1 MGLVPARILVV
12 DDEVNVRESL
22 GTFLRDRDYQVDLA
36 AGGPE
41 ALALAA
47 AHAYHLVI
55 LDIRMPGM
63 DGLAVLRELKGRQAD
78 LPVLMITAF
87 ADVSTAVTA
96 MKSGAW
102 DYVVK
107 PFDPEEIALI
117 VRNVAAH
124 HHLVRENLAL
134 RHKLEEREKFDE
146 LVGRSN
152 AMRSVF
158 ELIEAVADTSVTVLV
173 LGESGTGKELVARAI
188 HRRSPRASGPF
199 VVVNC
204 GGLPETLIESEL
216 FGHERGAFTGAVARH
231 KGRFEQAEGG
241 TLFLDEIGE
250 VSPKTQVDLLRVID
264 TRRFGRLGGTE
275 ELTADV
281 RIVAATNRDPAA
293 EVKAGRFREDL
304 YYRLNVVNI
313 RIPPLRERREDVP
326 LLAQHFLEHYARQMG
341 RPAKQFGA
349 EASALLLA
357 HDWPGNV
364 RELANAIE
372 RAVAVGRSEIIPAAD
387 LPIEP
392 TAPQQAGIGRSLQ
405 DVERRHIEAIL
416 GDTEWNITHAATV
429 LGIDRVT
436 LYNKIKRYGLQRPE
450 RRGS

>member
-12 DDEVNVRESL
+12 DDEASVRESL
-22 GTFLRDRDYQVDLA
+22 GTFLRDREYQVDLA
-36 AGGPE
+36 ANGAE
-41 ALALAA
+41 ALAQASGSS
-47 AHAYHLVI
+47 YHLVI
-55 LDIRMPGM
+55 LDVRMPGM
-63 DGLAVLRELKGRQAD
+63 DGLAVLRELKNKQAD
-78 LPVLMITAF
+78 LPVLMITAY

-107 PFDPEEIALI
+107 PFDPEEILLI
-117 VRNVAAH
+117 VRNVVAH

-134 RHKLEEREKFDE
+134 RRKLEEREKFDE

-152 AMRSVF
+152 AMRGVF
-158 ELIEAVADTSVTVLV
+158 EMIEAVADTNVTVLI

-188 HRRSPRASGPF
+188 HRRSPRSQGPF

-204 GGLPETLIESEL
+204 GGLPETLVESEL

-231 KGRFEQAEGG
+231 KGRFEQAEAG

-250 VSPKTQVDLLRVID
+250 VSQKTQVDLLRVID
-264 TRRFGRLGGTE
+264 TKRFSRLGGAD

-281 RIVAATNRDPAA
+281 RIVAATNRDLAA
-293 EVKAGRFREDL
+293 EVKASRFREDL

-313 RIPPLRERREDVP
+313 RVPPLRERREDVP
-326 LLAQHFLEHYARQMG
+326 LLAQHFLEHYAKQMG
-341 RPAKQFGA
+341 RVTNSFSP
-349 EASALLLA
+349 EASALLLS
-357 HDWPGNV
+357 HEWPGNV
-364 RELANAIE
+364 RELSNAIE
-372 RAVAVGRSEIIPAAD
+372 RAVAVGRDPTIQAPD

-392 TAPQQAGIGRSLQ
+392 PPQQQPGTGRSLQ
-405 DVERRHIEAIL
+405 DIERRHIEAIL
-416 GDTEWNITHAATV
+416 AETEWNITHAAMT

-436 LYNKIKRYGLQRPE
+436 LYNKIKRYGLQRPD
-450 RRGS
+450 RTTR